1 MPSSSNREPILEV
14 KNISLSFLDGKEPLE
29 ALQGI
34 HFQVLPEQFI
44 CIIGPSG
51 SGKSTLLR
59 IIAGLLSPSSGRIL
73 FEGQE
78 LTGPR
83 PDVGMVFQDANLMPW
98 RTVMENV
105 ILPLEVN
112 QHIPLTRDEKEARA
126 HGLIDLVGLDG
137 FQDWLPRELSG
148 GMAQRVAIARSL
160 VHDPRM
166 LLLDEPF
173 GSLDALTRERM
184 GVELLRIWRARKK
197 TVIMVTHD
205 IAEAVFLG
213 DRVLAFSPQPGT
225 LRLDL
230 NVDLARPRQ
239 DSERYSPRF
248 VDLTH
253 QLRDAIR

>member
-1 MPSSSNREPILEV
+1 MTSLSNQTPILEV
-14 KNISLSFLDGKEPLE
+14 KNINLSFLDGREPLQ
-29 ALQGI
+29 ALRDI

-59 IIAGLLSPSSGRIL
+59 IVAGLLSPTSGRIL
-73 FEGQE
+73 FEGE
-78 LTGPR
+78 KVTGPR
-83 PDVGMVFQDANLMPW
+83 PGVGMVFQDANLMPW
-98 RTVMENV
+98 RTVKQNV
-105 ILPLEVN
+105 ILPLEVD
-112 QHIPLTRDEKEARA
+112 QHTPLSRDEKEARA
-126 HGLIDLVGLDG
+126 QELIDLVGLDG
-137 FQDWLPRELSG
+137 FQDWFPRELSG

-197 TVIMVTHD
+197 TVMMVTHD
-205 IAEAVFLG
+205 IAEAVFLA

-225 LRLDL
+225 VSLDL
-230 NVDLARPRQ
+230 NVDLDRPRH
-239 DSERYSPRF
+239 DGERYSPRF